1 MLTINKISDN
11 ITLFSGT
18 SFVNSVLIE
27 FEKFLIVIDT
37 MLLPKDSKELSLLIK
52 KKNKPIKYILNTHW
66 HSDHCYG
73 NRFIKDENTLIIAH
87 KRFLE
92 TITAEKNTLYP
103 NHKKFINKSN
113 FVLPNLTFSKQIV
126 FNEKPKLHFIHFPGH
141 SYDSSV
147 IWLPQEKILIAGD
160 NVLNSNNGKIA
171 IPYFYW
177 GNPEL
182 MLNSLLKIRN
192 LKPNIILPGHG
203 KPTDLKKLSIDILYL
218 KNLLSRFNKMSNKLP
233 NRTFF
238 NIKEQDLIKN
248 TSAENFWVP
257 NIHLMNMKKLKE
269 TFNYNKNNKLSE
281 E

>member
-1 MLTINKISDN
+1 MFSLSVIPSTPIATNSG
-11 ITLFSGT
+11 ITCSYFS
-18 SFVNSVLIE
+18 
-27 FEKFLIVIDT
+27 
-37 MLLPKDSKELSLLIK
+37 
-52 KKNKPIKYILNTHW
+52 
-66 HSDHCYG
+66 
-73 NRFIKDENTLIIAH
+73 KDENTLIIAH

-171 IPYFYW
+171 IPYFHW

-218 KNLLSRFNKMSNKLP
+218 KNYFQDSIKCLINFQIERLSISKNK
-233 NRTFF
+233 
-238 NIKEQDLIKN
+238 I
-248 TSAENFWVP
+248 
-257 NIHLMNMKKLKE
+257 
-269 TFNYNKNNKLSE
+269 
-281 E
+281 

>member
-113 FVLPNLTFSKQIV
+113 FVSAPI
-126 FNEKPKLHFIHFPGH
+126 FI
-141 SYDSSV
+141 
-147 IWLPQEKILIAGD
+147 L
-160 NVLNSNNGKIA
+160 
-171 IPYFYW
+171 
-177 GNPEL
+177 
-182 MLNSLLKIRN
+182 
-192 LKPNIILPGHG
+192 
-203 KPTDLKKLSIDILYL
+203 
-218 KNLLSRFNKMSNKLP
+218 
-233 NRTFF
+233 
-238 NIKEQDLIKN
+238 
-248 TSAENFWVP
+248 
-257 NIHLMNMKKLKE
+257 
-269 TFNYNKNNKLSE
+269 
-281 E
+281 